1 MKIIKEI
8 IPYIVVIIIAL
19 LIRTFLFTPVKVD
32 GSSMYP
38 TLEDGEILILKKYD
52 KSYERFDIAVI
63 DYNGE
68 KLVKRIIGLPGE
80 NIKYKNN
87 KLYVDGEFVEEPV
100 ELETDNF
107 SLLDLGYNTI
117 PEDYYLVLG
126 DNRYNSKDSRMIGL
140 IKKDNILG
148 TTSLRIWPIKKI
160 GILKNA

>member
-1 MKIIKEI
+1 
-8 IPYIVVIIIAL
+8 
-19 LIRTFLFTPVKVD
+19 
-32 GSSMYP
+32 MYP

-68 KLVKRIIGLPGE
+68 KLVKRIIGLPGD

-87 KLYVDGEFVEEPV
+87 KLYVDGEFVEEPI

-140 IKKDNILG
+140 IKKEDILG

>member
-32 GSSMYP
+32 GSSMSP
-38 TLEDGEILILKKYD
+38 TLENGEILILKKYD

-140 IKKDNILG
+140 IKKDDILG

>member
-52 KSYERFDIAVI
+52 KSYKRFDIAVI

-87 KLYVDGEFVEEPV
+87 KLYVDGKIVEEPV

-140 IKKDNILG
+140 IKKDDILG

>member
-52 KSYERFDIAVI
+52 KSYERFDVAVI

-140 IKKDNILG
+140 IKKDDILG

>member
-52 KSYERFDIAVI
+52 KSYKRFDIAVI

-87 KLYVDGEFVEEPV
+87 KLYVNGKKVEEPV
-100 ELETDNF
+100 ELETENF
-107 SLLDLGYNTI
+107 SLINLGYNKI

-126 DNRYNSKDSRMIGL
+126 DNRYNSTDSRTIGL
-140 IKKDNILG
+140 ISKDDILG
-148 TTSLRIWPIKKI
+148 VTSLRIWPVKKI
-160 GILKNA
+160 GTIKNA

>member
-1 MKIIKEI
+1 
-8 IPYIVVIIIAL
+8 
-19 LIRTFLFTPVKVD
+19 
-32 GSSMYP
+32 MYP

-52 KSYERFDIAVI
+52 KLYKRFDIAVI

-140 IKKDNILG
+140 IKKEDILG